1 MYSFARLIRTVAAT
15 ALLALASATPAIATP
30 VPAGP
35 TVGGSTVVTLDLTSQ
50 PNFVSVAVANGIAPG
65 AVAPGTLGGDPLAFT
80 FPITSVSSTNILHSG
95 GISLTEGSTA
105 LQLLDFDINLPQ
117 LTVFGSV
124 FLNGGKVGIL
134 PLFDVGDGLLLS
146 LTDGAARALNGVFAP
161 TNPRFSGGLLVG
173 TASFATVP
181 EPGSLALLGIG
192 LAGLMLSRRRAAQ

>member
-30 VPAGP
+30 VP

-50 PNFVSVAVANGIAPG
+50 PNFVSVAGANGIAPG